1 MCWRRM
7 LQKNS
12 NRSTRFTSR
21 SQAPV
26 VRRARVNIIVHLV
39 AALSTGVTD
48 RGMHDRV
55 VLAENC
61 AGSLT
66 PLVRRT
72 ATEQNFPMHL
82 FWFLHSRACVV

>member
-1 MCWRRM
+1 
-7 LQKNS
+7 
-12 NRSTRFTSR
+12 
-21 SQAPV
+21 V